1 MKTIFSVNEAGYTES
16 VSVFSSENEV
26 EARAYFQAYRRL
38 INCAWNIK
46 KIETMKKF
54 LLTAIICLLVYSC
67 STCSRTFKNESI
79 LDYYGQCIDNLDTDV
94 NRNMF
99 DVSRDLVKEVEEDR
113 RLCKSDRDMVIGW
126 IFERLENLNEPWEP
140 LYLHVGRLI
149 RKKTPVSMSEYTKYA
164 ATGR

>member
-1 MKTIFSVNEAGYTES
+1 MRKSI
-16 VSVFSSENEV
+16 
-26 EARAYFQAYRRL
+26 
-38 INCAWNIK
+38 
-46 KIETMKKF
+46 
-54 LLTAIICLLVYSC
+54 LTAIICLLVSSC

-149 RKKTPVSMSEYTKYA
+149 RKKTPVSCPNIPSMPQQADKN
-164 ATGR
+164 TGVLRPAEARISFQG

>member
-1 MKTIFSVNEAGYTES
+1 MRNRFN
-16 VSVFSSENEV
+16 
-26 EARAYFQAYRRL
+26 
-38 INCAWNIK
+38 
-46 KIETMKKF
+46 
-54 LLTAIICLLVYSC
+54 TAIICLLVSSC

-126 IFERLENLNEPWEP
+126 IFERLENLNEP
-140 LYLHVGRLI
+140 
-149 RKKTPVSMSEYTKYA
+149 
-164 ATGR
+164 

>member
-1 MKTIFSVNEAGYTES
+1 MKTIFSVNEAGKGCELGNGCKVPKS
-16 VSVFSSENEV
+16 LFIS
-26 EARAYFQAYRRL
+26 
-38 INCAWNIK
+38 
-46 KIETMKKF
+46 
-54 LLTAIICLLVYSC
+54 AIICLLVSSC

-126 IFERLENLNEPWEP
+126 IFERLENLNEP
-140 LYLHVGRLI
+140 
-149 RKKTPVSMSEYTKYA
+149 
-164 ATGR
+164 